1 MSTTY
6 LKRAAK
12 TPESETATAQKVV
25 NDMLAAIQTG
35 REDAVRRY
43 AKDLDHWP

>member
-6 LKRAAK
+6 LKKAAK

-25 NDMLAAIQTG
+25 GDMLAEINARG
-35 REDAVRRY
+35 EAAVR
-43 AKDLDHWP
+43 ALA